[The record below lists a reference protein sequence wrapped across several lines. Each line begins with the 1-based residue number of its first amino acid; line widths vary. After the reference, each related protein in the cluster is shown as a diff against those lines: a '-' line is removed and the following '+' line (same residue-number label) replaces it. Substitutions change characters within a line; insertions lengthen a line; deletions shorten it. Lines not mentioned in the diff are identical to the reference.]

1 MPAWRFLATVVETH
15 LPAGI
20 CDKRGLIRSHTSQ
33 VPSPPYQCFHNSLKI
48 GQLWYTQTKIVTSLV
63 VLHRPTLSD
72 LFSESVVKRSP
83 RSLSEKNKKG

>member
-1 MPAWRFLATVVETH
+1 MPAWRFLETVVETH

-20 CDKRGLIRSHTSQ
+20 SDKRRLIRSHTSQ
-33 VPSPPYQCFHNSLKI
+33 VPSPPYPCFHNSLKI

-72 LFSESVVKRSP
+72 LFNESVVRRSP